1 VGPLDLTH
9 ALACCFRDCVSIQ
22 LPGVRAELLAGLGV
36 ALRGGLHTAPLYG
49 AAVEGL
55 WGSEES
61 AAAWVGV
68 SKGPTLAA
76 HMCRLCAT
84 YPCHM
89 FRLPLV
95 WGFAHCA
102 MQRSTPE
109 AALFEDVGGCST
121 QAAQAFSE
129 LLAAVGPVLSGLAS
143 DASDVLSGEVD
154 PTLCDDTPLTQV
166 C

>member
-1 VGPLDLTH
+1 M
-9 ALACCFRDCVSIQ
+9 
-22 LPGVRAELLAGLGV
+22 GLGGV
-36 ALRGGLHTAPLYG
+36 GCSVGTCLEGPRRLLPTCVGRVLRTF
-49 AAVEGL
+49 VT
-55 WGSEES
+55 W
-61 AAAWVGV
+61 
-68 SKGPTLAA
+68 
-76 HMCRLCAT
+76 
-84 YPCHM
+84 

-95 WGFAHCA
+95 WGFALCA

-154 PTLCDDTPLTQV
+154 PTLYDDTPLTQV